1 MLKFF
6 TSRTFIANLILA
18 LTILVLL
25 WFLLFFLLKSYTRH
39 GESVTVPE
47 LTGLTL
53 SQVDKHLSSKNL
65 KYHVTDST
73 FIVDRIPGEV
83 LSQTPAANAKVKQN
97 RRIYLTVNANN
108 PPKVKMPNL
117 IDKSLRLA
125 KINLKNLGLV
135 VGDIEFVPDMA
146 KNAVLKQSVSGKE
159 VIPDDEIFKGTKV
172 DLEVGDGLGNTKID
186 VPNLIGD
193 NYEKASAYVQ
203 LLDLNIGSIIPLG
216 ELTDTAGAI
225 VVRQQPAY
233 FENRLMNIGEPID
246 LFITNDLDRIEA
258 LDSLENLEALKKK
271 SKF

>member
-1 MLKFF
+1 MFKFLK
-6 TSRTFIANLILA
+6 SRAFIFNLILA
-18 LTILVLL
+18 IVTLFIL
-25 WFLLFFLLKSYTRH
+25 WFLLFQGLKSYTRH

-47 LTGLTL
+47 LTGLTI

-83 LSQTPAANAKVKQN
+83 LSQTPAASSKVKQN

-125 KINLKNLGLV
+125 KINLTNLGLV

-159 VIPDDEIFKGTKV
+159 IVPDSEIFKGTKI
-172 DLEVGDGLGNTKID
+172 DIEVGDGLGNTKID

-193 NYEKASAYVQ
+193 KYEKASAYVQ

-216 ELTDTAGAI
+216 EITDTANAV
-225 VVRQQPAY
+225 VVRQQPSY

-246 LFITNDLDRIEA
+246 LFITNDLDKIEA
-258 LDSLENLEALKKK
+258 LDSLDDLKKK
-271 SKF
+271 TKF